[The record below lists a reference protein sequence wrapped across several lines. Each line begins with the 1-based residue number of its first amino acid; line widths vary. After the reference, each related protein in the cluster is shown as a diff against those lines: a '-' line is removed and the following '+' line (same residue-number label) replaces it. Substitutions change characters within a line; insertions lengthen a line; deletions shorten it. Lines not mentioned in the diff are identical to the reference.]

1 MDRYEDRDIQTHLSI
16 YPWVYVERG
25 TERETQRQ
33 RDAERDRDSK
43 TEQERLTGF
52 KELAHVIMETG
63 KSQICRASWRSR
75 EELMLKLES
84 KGSLEAEFPLSR
96 EVSLFFF
103 N

>member
-25 TERETQRQ
+25 TEKETQRQ

-52 KELAHVIMETG
+52 KELAHVIMEAG
-63 KSQICRASWRSR
+63 KSQICRAS
-75 EELMLKLES
+75 
-84 KGSLEAEFPLSR
+84 
-96 EVSLFFF
+96 
-103 N
+103 